1 MVPRIHLTAKSFRGV
16 VEYCLDDKM
25 PEPEEGEKPAPREY
39 QQGDPSWERRIMSD
53 RVAWTQTLNL
63 SADDPYT
70 ASGQMAATVKYSTE
84 LKKEAGVKAGGRKLE
99 KPVCHYSLSWRE
111 FERPSQDEMVSAAR
125 SSLRALNMDDRQALL
140 VAHNDKNHAH
150 VHVIVNRVS
159 STDGRAASLDQ
170 SRLTLSRWA
179 ERYENWR
186 GKIQCHRR
194 VDHNRRRARGTR
206 YTDRSGSRAT
216 SRRHRPPREITRL
229 RFTDG
234 RTPDEHAGVEVMRKE
249 EQQVWNQCHAVL
261 QESHKRLLK
270 QQDQEWYRLLTHQK
284 GERQR
289 FDEYTSSSAFEKEV
303 AEQQRDWREKT
314 GGAVSKEEVM
324 AACREEVLGRQR
336 KERGELSRT
345 QGRARAKLQR
355 QAREYYTKRTAWM
368 AEHAPRSG
376 RAPATLQMVKL
387 AQAIA
392 QIAAERRPAPGGGAT
407 PKTFN
412 PFETE
417 EERRQRER
425 SLDLE
430 I

>member
-39 QQGDPSWERRIMSD
+39 QEGDPSWERRIMSD

-63 SADDPYT
+63 STDDPYT
-70 ASGQMAATVKYSTE
+70 AAGQMAATVKYSTE

-111 FERPSQDEMVSAAR
+111 FERPSRDDMVSAAR
-125 SSLRALNMDDRQALL
+125 SSLRALSMDDRQVLL

-206 YTDRSGSRAT
+206 YTDLSGSRAT
-216 SRRHRPPREITRL
+216 GRRHRPPREITR
-229 RFTDG
+229 RQFTDG
-234 RTPDEHAGVEVMRKE
+234 RTPEEHAGVEVMRKE
-249 EQQVWNQCHAVL
+249 EQQVWNQCQAVL

-289 FDEYTSSSAFEKEV
+289 FDEYMSSSAFEKEIKSD
-303 AEQQRDWREKT
+303 QRRCLQET
-314 GGAVSKEEVM
+314 GQELSKEDVI
-324 AACREEVLGRQR
+324 ARVREQLLATQR
-336 KERGELSRT
+336 KDRGKLSRN

-376 RAPATLQMVKL
+376 RAPATLQMVTL
-387 AQAIA
+387 AQAVA
-392 QIAAERRPAPGGGAT
+392 RNEANRAPAPGGSAT

-417 EERRQRER
+417 EERRRRER